1 VKPRPANIG
10 QKLCRPT
17 GLVLFDLRYFAS
29 GYSSKYL
36 SNLMNGRCYQML
48 RSGGVPAWLQLLGA
62 AG

>member
-29 GYSSKYL
+29 GILVEVSIEL
-36 SNLMNGRCYQML
+36 NQ
-48 RSGGVPAWLQLLGA
+48 W
-62 AG
+62 